1 MKICEL
7 SAKEFRIVLLKNS
20 SELQE
25 HTNEENNYWTQDE
38 QK

>member
-7 SAKEFRIVLLKNS
+7 SAKEFRTVLLKNS

-25 HTNEENNYWTQDE
+25 HTNEENNYCTQVE

>member
-7 SAKEFRIVLLKNS
+7 SAKEFRTVLLKNF

-25 HTNEENNYWTQDE
+25 HTNEEKNYCTQVE
-38 QK
+38 KK